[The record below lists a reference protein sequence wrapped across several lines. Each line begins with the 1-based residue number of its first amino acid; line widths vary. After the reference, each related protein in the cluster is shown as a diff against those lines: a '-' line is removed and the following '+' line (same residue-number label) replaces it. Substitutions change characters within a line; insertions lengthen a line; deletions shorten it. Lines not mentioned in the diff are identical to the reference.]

1 VASLIEEQRGVT
13 SGGGAIEMLERINRE
28 RELRR
33 QRDQKIVE
41 AWELGESY
49 VAIGR
54 TFGMSRD
61 NAKNRIERYYREQ
74 QRQKSSNPFD
84 KLSSRT
90 LKILQHE
97 NITTIS
103 MVVDKYQLNELLSI
117 RNFGCKS
124 LREIEMLFPVSRS
137 TSAARPRGF
146 PL

>member
-1 VASLIEEQRGVT
+1 
-13 SGGGAIEMLERINRE
+13 MLERINRE

-74 QRQKSSNPFD
+74 QRQKSSNPFV
-84 KLSSRT
+84 LTTCVRLRSS

-103 MVVDKYQLNELLSI
+103 MVVDKYQRNELLSI